1 VRPKPPTPSRYGGSA
16 AHCAH
21 VRPASPFHFANW
33 SEAVDA
39 LLALGVERPVPIMLD
54 EFPYLAKAN
63 PELPSIIQEALRPLR
78 DQRTGSRTRLLL
90 CGSALSF
97 IGRLLSGNAPLRG
110 RAGLEL
116 VVRPLD
122 HRLAAEFWNI
132 TDPRLALQVNAIGSY
147 RP

>member
-1 VRPKPPTPSRYGGSA
+1 MV
-16 AHCAH
+16 
-21 VRPASPFHFANW
+21 
-33 SEAVDA
+33 
-39 LLALGVERPVPIMLD
+39 ID

-90 CGSALSF
+90 CGSALPF
-97 IGRLLSGNAPLRG
+97 MGRLLSGNAPLRG

-122 HRLAAEFWNI
+122 HRLATEFWGI
-132 TDPRLALQVNAIGSY
+132 TDPHLAMKVNAIVGGTRPIGANSHAATRQRARMTSTTGSPAPSSTPKPPLP
-147 RP
+147 RGPLPVVR